1 METRASF
8 VIVGAFVLSFFV
20 AIVAAVVWLADL
32 EIDADTVQYDVFFE
46 GSVSGLSVG
55 NAVRYNG
62 IPIGIVTDMRIS
74 AERFGEVR
82 VVIEVPRDT
91 PIREDA
97 VARLEYQGITGVA
110 FIQIDGGT
118 EAAAPLRARAGE
130 QRAEIASERSALQQV
145 FETAPEIM
153 ENLETLVGQATKMLS
168 DENIA
173 QVGGTLEN
181 INNFSGAL
189 AESSEDVAF
198 LLQEG
203 AATMEQFRQTAEDA
217 ERLVSAFADRAETL
231 AVSTEGTIEEAR
243 LLVTDVRVFTERLD
257 GLAQEAL
264 PLIGTAH
271 TAIASYGA
279 LGQDLRRE
287 AANLSARMSR
297 TLENLDTAVAGTDE
311 KMDALLAEATTTL
324 DSIEALTSAAAA
336 RVDTVADAAEVT
348 LGTYSDAAINVR
360 DNANNRIASVADT
373 AEATIGAY
381 AGLADD
387 ISPKV
392 NAVAEDAQAAMADF
406 RGISSDMRKA
416 ADSIA
421 GAADEARL
429 LIAENR
435 EPVTAFSSTGLYE
448 FTQLLA
454 EMRVLVSSLTR
465 ITTQIE
471 RDPAQFFFGDSQQGF
486 EVQ

>member
-1 METRASF
+1 METRASY

-20 AIVAAVVWLADL
+20 AIVGAVVWLADL
-32 EIDADTVQYDVFFE
+32 EIDDDTVLYDVFFD

-74 AERFGEVR
+74 PKRFGEVR

-118 EAAAPLRARAGE
+118 EAAAPLAATSGQSRP
-130 QRAEIASERSALQQV
+130 EIASEKSALQQV

-168 DENIA
+168 DEHIA
-173 QVGGTLEN
+173 EIGGTLEN
-181 INNFSGAL
+181 INRFSGSL
-189 AESSEDVAF
+189 AESSTDVEY

-203 AATMEQFRQTAEDA
+203 AATMEQLRQTAADA
-217 ERLVSAFADRAETL
+217 ERLVSAFADRAENL
-231 AVSTEGTIEEAR
+231 AGVTEGTIVEAG
-243 LLVTDVRVFTERLD
+243 LLVQDVRGFTERLD
-257 GLAQEAL
+257 GLARDAT
-264 PLIGTAH
+264 PLLGTAQ
-271 TAIASYGA
+271 AAVQSYEG
-279 LGQDLRRE
+279 LGQDLRLQV
-287 AANLSARMSR
+287 ATLSTRLAE
-297 TLENLDTAVAGTDE
+297 TLDRLDGAVTGTDE
-311 KMDALLAEATTTL
+311 KMRVLLEEAGTTL
-324 DSIEALTSAAAA
+324 ASVQSLTGAAAA
-336 RVDTVADAAEVT
+336 RVDTVADAAEERI
-348 LGTYSDAAINVR
+348 GT
-360 DNANNRIASVADT
+360 VADS
-373 AEATIGAY
+373 AEVAMGAY
-381 AGLADD
+381 TGLAED
-387 ISPKV
+387 IAPKV
-392 NAVAEDAQAAMADF
+392 ATVADDAQAAMADF
-406 RGISSDMRKA
+406 RGISGDMRRA
-416 ADSIA
+416 ADNIA

-448 FTQLLA
+448 FTQLLS
-454 EMRVLVSSLTR
+454 EMRILVSSLTR

-486 EVQ
+486 EAQ

>member
-1 METRASF
+1 METRASY

-20 AIVAAVVWLADL
+20 AIVGAVVWLADL
-32 EIDADTVQYDVFFE
+32 EIDDDTVLYDVFFD

-74 AERFGEVR
+74 PKRFGEVR

-118 EAAAPLRARAGE
+118 EAAAPLTVKSGQTRP
-130 QRAEIASERSALQQV
+130 EIASERSALQQV

-168 DENIA
+168 DEHIA
-173 QVGGTLEN
+173 EIGGTLEN
-181 INNFSGAL
+181 INRFSGSL
-189 AESSEDVAF
+189 AESSTDVEF

-203 AATMEQFRQTAEDA
+203 AATMEQFRQTAADA
-217 ERLVSAFADRAETL
+217 ERLVSAFADRAENL
-231 AVSTEGTIEEAR
+231 AGATEGTIEEAR
-243 LLVTDVRVFTERLD
+243 LLVQDVRVFTERLD
-257 GLAQEAL
+257 GLARDAA
-264 PLIGTAH
+264 PLLGTAQ
-271 TAIASYGA
+271 AAVQSYEG
-279 LGQDLRRE
+279 LGQDLRVE
-287 AANLSARMSR
+287 VAALSTRLAT
-297 TLENLDTAVAGTDE
+297 TLDRLDGAVVGTDE
-311 KMDALLAEATTTL
+311 KMRVLLEEAGSTL
-324 DSIEALTSAAAA
+324 ATVQALTGAAAA
-336 RVDTVADAAEVT
+336 RVDTVAD
-348 LGTYSDAAINVR
+348 
-360 DNANNRIASVADT
+360 T
-373 AEATIGAY
+373 AEARIGTVADSAEVAMGAY
-381 AGLADD
+381 AGLAED
-387 ISPKV
+387 IAPKV
-392 NAVAEDAQAAMADF
+392 AIVADDAQAAMADF
-406 RGISSDMRKA
+406 RGISSDMRRA
-416 ADSIA
+416 ADNIA

-448 FTQLLA
+448 FTQLLS

-486 EVQ
+486 EAQ